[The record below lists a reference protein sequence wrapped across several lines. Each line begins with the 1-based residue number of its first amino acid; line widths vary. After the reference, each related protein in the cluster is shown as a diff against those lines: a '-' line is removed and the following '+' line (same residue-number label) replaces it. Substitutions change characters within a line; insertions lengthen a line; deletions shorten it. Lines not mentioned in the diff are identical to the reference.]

1 MERNFLHEN
10 NKNDQNFMQ
19 KMNVNLTDRNE
30 TGVIE
35 HYLNTLLGNS
45 QKCSDNN
52 TRDDF
57 DTYKDEIDLYKELII
72 SADMQINTLKSLLK
86 IKTKKLQKNENNLFN
101 RKDLIFEKAFTEI
114 GSQSKNSTKINQKQI
129 ISEKRMYKEKI
140 NEIKKENNYLYSNL
154 KNEYEY
160 FKNKLTIRKNNL
172 MEIENHEK
180 ICTNLKLLQQ
190 EKSLKVLDKLIYL
203 KNIINECRKYV
214 NENFTKSSY
223 KNTTDINDTKT
234 IDNNNT
240 VIFSSL

>member
-10 NKNDQNFMQ
+10 NENDQHFMQ
-19 KMNVNLTDRNE
+19 KMNNNLTDRNE

-35 HYLNTLLGNS
+35 HYLNTLLGNIP
-45 QKCSDNN
+45 KCSDNAKG
-52 TRDDF
+52 DPDA
-57 DTYKDEIDLYKELII
+57 YKDEVDLYKELIK

-86 IKTKKLQKNENNLFN
+86 KKNKNLQKNDNYILSQ
-101 RKDLIFEKAFTEI
+101 KDLILGKAFTETEP
-114 GSQSKNSTKINQKQI
+114 QSKNSLKLNQKQI

-160 FKNKLTIRKNNL
+160 FKNKLIIRKNNL
-172 MEIENHEK
+172 MEVEKHEK
-180 ICTNLKLLQQ
+180 ICTNIKLLQQ
-190 EKSLKVLDKLIYL
+190 ERSLKVLDKLIYL

-223 KNTTDINDTKT
+223 KNTTDMNDTKT